1 MSEGLLSVPC
11 SGEAERMVTEEWSA
25 PSMGSGTVP
34 VLATPALVALMEEA
48 AVRALE
54 GRLPAGQTSV
64 GVRIDVRHLAATP
77 IGMRVRAR
85 AMLVAVEG
93 RRLTFQIEAWDDAE
107 KVGEAVHERVVVD
120 VGRFLERV
128 HSKPYVQVSYKAMA

>member
-1 MSEGLLSVPC
+1 MSEDLLTIPC
-11 SGEAERMVTEEWSA
+11 WGESERVVTEDWTA

-34 VLATPALVALMEEA
+34 VLATPALVALMEQA

-77 IGMRVRAR
+77 VGVRVRAR
-85 AMLVAVEG
+85 ATLVAAEG
-93 RRLTFQIEAWDDAE
+93 RRLTFQIEAWDETE
-107 KVGEAVHERVVVD
+107 KVGEAVHERVLVD
-120 VGRFLERV
+120 MVRFMERV
-128 HSKPYVQVSYKAMA
+128 QSKLGSQK

>member
-1 MSEGLLSVPC
+1 MSEDLLSTPC
-11 SGEAERMVTEEWSA
+11 TGEAERVVTEEWSA
-25 PSMGSGTVP
+25 PAIGSGTVP
-34 VLATPALVALMEEA
+34 VLATPALVALMEGA

-85 AMLVAVEG
+85 ATLVAAEG
-93 RRLTFQIEAWDDAE
+93 RRLTFQIEAWDEVE
-107 KVGEAVHERVVVD
+107 KVGEALHERVVVD
-120 VGRFLERV
+120 TGRFMERV
-128 HSKPYVQVSYKAMA
+128 RGKIG

>member
-1 MSEGLLSVPC
+1 MSEDLLTVPC
-11 SGEAERMVTEEWSA
+11 WGESERVVTEDWTA

-34 VLATPALVALMEEA
+34 VLATPALVALMEQA

-77 IGMRVRAR
+77 VGVRVRAR
-85 AMLVAVEG
+85 ATLVAAEG
-93 RRLTFQIEAWDDAE
+93 RRLTFQIEAWDETE
-107 KVGEAVHERVVVD
+107 KVGEAVHERVLVD
-120 VGRFLERV
+120 MGRFMERV
-128 HSKPYVQVSYKAMA
+128 QSKLGSQK

>member
-1 MSEGLLSVPC
+1 MSEDLLAAPC
-11 SGEAERMVTEEWSA
+11 VGESERVVTEEWSA
-25 PSMGSGTVP
+25 LSMGSGTVP
-34 VLATPALVALMEEA
+34 VLATPALVALMEQA

-77 IGMRVRAR
+77 IGIGVRAR
-85 AMLVAVEG
+85 ATLVAAEG
-93 RRLTFQIEAWDDAE
+93 RRLTFQIEAWDDVE
-107 KVGEAVHERVVVD
+107 KVGEAVHERVLVD

-128 HSKPYVQVSYKAMA
+128 QGKLGPPK

>member
-1 MSEGLLSVPC
+1 LLKENMSEDLLATPC
-11 SGEAERMVTEEWSA
+11 VGEAERVVTEDWSA
-25 PSMGSGTVP
+25 PEMGSGTVP
-34 VLATPALVALMEEA
+34 VLATPALVALMEQA

-85 AMLVAVEG
+85 ATLVAVEG
-93 RRLTFQIEAWDDAE
+93 RRLTFQIDAWDDVE
-107 KVGEAVHERVVVD
+107 KVGAAVHERVLVD
-120 VGRFLERV
+120 EERFMERV
-128 HSKPYVQVSYKAMA
+128 RGKLGPQK